1 MGFIIK
7 GLLGHFFP
15 RELIEAK
22 VQQFLT
28 LKQDSLSVHDY
39 GVKFTQL
46 SRYALE
52 MVKDMRSR
60 MSLYVAGLG
69 RSSSIE
75 GRAMMLIGYMEIL
88 RLMIYV
94 QKVEEEN
101 LRHREEF
108 KNKRAKTCL
117 SPGKR
122 RIMTTG
128 YPNNRN

>member
-1 MGFIIK
+1 MN
-7 GLLGHFFP
+7 
-15 RELIEAK
+15 
-22 VQQFLT
+22 
-28 LKQDSLSVHDY
+28 DSLSVHECMLM
-39 GVKFTQL
+39 FTQL

-94 QKVEEEN
+94 QLSEEDK
-101 LRHREEF
+101 LRDKEYF
-108 KNKRAKTCL
+108 KNKRVKT
-117 SPGKR
+117 
-122 RIMTTG
+122 
-128 YPNNRN
+128 RNESGQQKSNVNQSSFQ